1 MMRQAVT
8 RRFARGLQEREE
20 LQAMSPEERK
30 SQAGKAKF
38 AEFPDLLVIDGGK
51 GQLGAARD
59 ALRDLGLEEI
69 PTISLAE
76 RLEEIFQEDDPDPL
90 LLDRSSPALH
100 LLQLVRD
107 EAHRF
112 AVNYHRSLR
121 GKRQSRSALDG
132 IEGVGPKRKKIL
144 LRHFGSVK
152 RLREASLEEIRAV
165 PGIPADVA
173 ERIYQ
178 EVRKAE

>member
-1 MMRQAVT
+1 M
-8 RRFARGLQEREE
+8 
-20 LQAMSPEERK
+20 
-30 SQAGKAKF
+30 
-38 AEFPDLLVIDGGK
+38 
-51 GQLGAARD
+51 
-59 ALRDLGLEEI
+59 GLEEI

-76 RLEEIFQEDDPDPL
+76 RLEEIFQEDDPDPI

-100 LLQLVRD
+100 LFSWCGTRRT
-107 EAHRF
+107 ASPSITTGGCGR
-112 AVNYHRSLR
+112 
-121 GKRQSRSALDG
+121 KRQSRSALDG